1 MQPTNKSTI
10 KKWGNSPALRLSTSL
25 MQLAQMSVDQEVT
38 IQVLKGKLVI
48 EPIKPKEY
56 FLEDLVNGINPEK
69 CHAESDFGQVVGKE
83 LM

>member
-1 MQPTNKSTI
+1 
-10 KKWGNSPALRLSTSL
+10 
-25 MQLAQMSVDQEVT
+25 MSVDQEVT

-56 FLEDLVNGINPEK
+56 FLEDLVNGINPEN